1 MEARTTSTRDVL
13 LLVLATVLGTA
24 LASSVALFGL
34 PIAAAGI
41 AGLAYRGR
49 TLTAALAAGVG
60 VGVASILVP
69 GGVIFIAPVAIAVV
83 LAVVLLPKRSVQ
95 LVAGML
101 IGVIALASAG
111 FDAMSARAAG
121 STLPAQLAEQA
132 KLVTAEFVKTLGASA
147 PADLAVQIKQAS
159 AFVVSSWPSVYF
171 QSAVLV
177 TVLIV
182 VAIAWAARRTDTPL
196 DVPPLSRLDITP
208 HVLWIFVGGLLLL
221 AASYGSFS
229 ASATLGVVGLNLV
242 LCARTLFFLQG
253 IGVAAGVLD
262 RAGVG
267 LGGRILALAAL
278 AALDVF
284 TLAISF
290 SGLLDFWVNFRRL
303 PRDGEMPAAPVEPS
317 TRRW

>member
-1 MEARTTSTRDVL
+1 VEVRTTSIRDVL
-13 LLVLATVLGTA
+13 LLAVATVLGTA
-24 LASSVALFGL
+24 LASSVAILGL

-49 TLTAALAAGVG
+49 AVIAAVAAGIG
-60 VGVASILVP
+60 VGIASFLVP
-69 GGVIFIAPVAIAVV
+69 GGVVYAAPVALGLVI
-83 LAVVLLPKRSVQ
+83 AVVLLPKRSVQ
-95 LVAGML
+95 LVAGVL
-101 IGVIALASAG
+101 VGVFALASAG
-111 FDAMSARAAG
+111 FDAVTARAAG
-121 STLPAQLAEQA
+121 TTLPTQIAEQA
-132 KLVTAEFVKTLGASA
+132 RLITGELVKSLGASA
-147 PADLAVQIKQAS
+147 SADLTAQLKQAS
-159 AFVVSSWPSVYF
+159 AFVASSWPSAYF

-177 TVLIV
+177 AV
-182 VAIAWAARRTDTPL
+182 VVIAAIAWAARRAEVPL
-196 DVPPLSRLDITP
+196 DVPSLARLDITP
-208 HVLWIFVGGLLLL
+208 HVLWVFVAGLLLL
-221 AASYGSFS
+221 AASYGPFS

-267 LGGRILALAAL
+267 LGGRILGLAAL

-290 SGLLDFWVNFRRL
+290 SGLLDFWINFRHL

-317 TRRW
+317 RRW